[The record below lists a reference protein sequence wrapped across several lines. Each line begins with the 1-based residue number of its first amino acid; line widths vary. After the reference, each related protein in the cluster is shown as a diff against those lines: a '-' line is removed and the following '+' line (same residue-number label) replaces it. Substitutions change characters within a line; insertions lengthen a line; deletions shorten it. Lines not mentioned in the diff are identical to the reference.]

1 MTKPN
6 CVSMSFGINNTSGI
20 GKLVENDFY
29 PKLQIQVLSVGLV
42 RPLYIYIYIFYIAC
56 HIYMLDALRG
66 NNGYHVV
73 LLYIYKSYKI

>member
-6 CVSMSFGINNTSGI
+6 CVSMLSFGINNTSGI

-42 RPLYIYIYIFYIAC
+42 RPLYIYI
-56 HIYMLDALRG
+56 
-66 NNGYHVV
+66 
-73 LLYIYKSYKI
+73 